1 MSRDKKVQYDINR
14 EVAKILKLWSVKLDK
29 YKNTYKYDYSLSGKA
44 FERWIKTIEDQ
55 AKRPVKASKVSK
67 PVEHQQKPE
76 FRKVQ
81 LKMNQI
87 KSENCNR
94 KWREMAWSMHRVT
107 TNEFRR
113 FWKMRYFGESSLT
126 GKRTIN
132 GTDKMKLIRRK
143 KMLLKAQMLFIKTH
157 S

>member
-14 EVAKILKLWSVKLDK
+14 EVAKILKLWSIKLDK
-29 YKNTYKYDYSLSGKA
+29 YKNTYKYDCSLSGKA
-44 FERWIKTIEDQ
+44 FERRIKTIEDQ
-55 AKRPVKASKVSK
+55 AKRQVKASKVSK

-94 KWREMAWSMHRVT
+94 KWIEWFDLCIEWEQM
-107 TNEFRR
+107 
-113 FWKMRYFGESSLT
+113 SLEDFE
-126 GKRTIN
+126 KWDILV
-132 GTDKMKLIRRK
+132 KVV
-143 KMLLKAQMLFIKTH
+143 
-157 S
+157 